1 MTRAF
6 FTCFVSFLLLITWL
20 DDIYLGGQTP
30 DDPSDD
36 SSFSENDTY
45 LPSEAPDL
53 CSKGDVK
60 DRSLFA
66 ETFRPISARIGLP
79 TGSYLLPPFSFHH
92 KLGSL
97 LYVFMSLQR

>member
-1 MTRAF
+1 MTRVF

-30 DDPSDD
+30 DDPSDG

-45 LPSEAPDL
+45 LPSKAPDL

-66 ETFRPISARIGLP
+66 ETFRSTEARIVLP
-79 TGSYLLPPFSFHH
+79 TGSYVLSHFNFHH

>member
-6 FTCFVSFLLLITWL
+6 FSCFVSFLLLITWL

-60 DRSLFA
+60 DRPLFA
-66 ETFRPISARIGLP
+66 ETLRPTEARIGFP
-79 TGSYLLPPFSFHH
+79 MGSHFLSPFRVHH